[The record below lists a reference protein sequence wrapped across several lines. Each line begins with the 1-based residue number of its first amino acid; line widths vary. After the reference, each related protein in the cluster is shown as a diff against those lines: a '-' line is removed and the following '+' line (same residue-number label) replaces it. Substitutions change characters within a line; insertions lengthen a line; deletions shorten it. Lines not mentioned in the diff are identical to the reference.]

1 MRSRAIVRCA
11 LFAAFSVTS
20 RAQRTPSGGSFSR
33 TSRRPPPGPPSL
45 ARPSRRGGL
54 PAYGVR
60 GLGRGLQPER
70 RRVLRRVLRPPG
82 GRGARAVLLRRQYRR
97 HRGGGHRRGGSG
109 LLPRLRRATVR
120 RDAHRGERV
129 PLLLP
134 FPLRGHPR
142 ARHQRADARASG
154 RRSDAADFVPPD
166 AARDATT
173 TNPDPVPDP
182 LAPHPRGFHRRP
194 VAVPAA
200 PRGARRPGFPP
211 EPEPTHPRPPKFP
224 NLPSDPVPRR
234 SSSILPPAPQTVG
247 PSPRP
252 PTLPRLGER
261 FRPPDR
267 RRALSGKGWVNRE
280 VGFFVDAL
288 TPPVYSVCWRV
299 RVRSRCSRRRIARG
313 TARSR
318 L

>member
-1 MRSRAIVRCA
+1 MVFEAADASDASDASPGVRRRRALAARASAREDAVARDREVCVVRGVLRNVAGAADA
-11 LFAAFSVTS
+11 L
-20 RAQRTPSGGSFSR
+20 RGGVFPE
-33 TSRRPPPGPPSL
+33 RRVALPRDHLL

-134 FPLRGHPR
+134 LPLRGHPR

-211 EPEPTHPRPPKFP
+211 EPEPTHPRPPVP
-224 NLPSDPVPRR
+224 EPPVGPSPAPQL
-234 SSSILPPAPQTVG
+234 SIPPPAPQTVG

-261 FRPPDR
+261 FRASRPPPN
-267 RRALSGKGWVNRE
+267 SSPGK
-280 VGFFVDAL
+280 VG
-288 TPPVYSVCWRV
+288 
-299 RVRSRCSRRRIARG
+299 
-313 TARSR
+313 
-318 L
+318 